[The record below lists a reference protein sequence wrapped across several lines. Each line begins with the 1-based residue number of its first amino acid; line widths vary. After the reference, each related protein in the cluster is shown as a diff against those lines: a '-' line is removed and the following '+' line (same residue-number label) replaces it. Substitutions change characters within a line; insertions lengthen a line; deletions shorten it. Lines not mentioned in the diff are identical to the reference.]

1 MADFKELYDL
11 DPYRREFDAKVISC
25 TQAGNG
31 YAVVLDQTAFYPE
44 GGGQPADH
52 GTLNEAYVSD
62 VHEKEKQII
71 HTCDRP
77 LKEGESVHGVIDW
90 QRRFDHMQ
98 NHSGEHIVS
107 GLIHRLYGHDNVG
120 FHMGEVIQ
128 IDFSGPITQEQM
140 MRVETEANRVVMNNT
155 PVNAV
160 FPDEQELKTI
170 DYRSKKE
177 LSGVVRLIEIPGADL
192 CACCGTHVK
201 TAGEIGLIKLLSIQ
215 KHKKG
220 VRIEMVSGMRALAYV
235 QKAMSENHSISVM
248 LSAKELE
255 TSCAVEALLKASQA
269 RDVRIR
275 EVSEILLKYRLNEYP
290 DDQDLII
297 DFEDDLERN
306 VLRRH
311 GNDLAEKAATAAV
324 ISGSGSHW
332 NYFIISRQT
341 DLKARAKEINEA
353 LNGRGGG
360 SKEMI
365 QGSFNAERELIET
378 ELRRI
383 LA

>member
-25 TQAGNG
+25 RQAGNG

-275 EVSEILLKYRLNEYP
+275 EVSELLLKYRLNEYP

-365 QGSFNAERELIET
+365 QGSFNAEREVIEA

>member
-128 IDFSGPITQEQM
+128 IDFSGPITQDQM

-255 TSCAVEALLKASQA
+255 TSCAVEALLKALQA